1 MSAEYK
7 RSVAL
12 AMTGASGA
20 PYGLRLLELLIQGGV
35 EVSLMLSKPAQVVI
49 GMETD
54 LSLPGRPA
62 EIGRYL
68 AERYAAADD
77 QLHVYGREEWTA
89 AVASGSS
96 FPQAM
101 VVCPCTTGTLSA
113 IACGNS
119 RTLIE
124 RAADVCLKERRPLIL
139 VVRET
144 PLSEIHLENM
154 LRLAR
159 MGALMLPAN
168 PGFYHG
174 PREIGDLVDFV
185 VARVLDHLALP
196 QGLVAP
202 WGGGSGPDYAS

>member
-1 MSAEYK
+1 
-7 RSVAL
+7 
-12 AMTGASGA
+12 
-20 PYGLRLLELLIQGGV
+20 
-35 EVSLMLSKPAQVVI
+35 MLSKPAQIVI

-54 LSLPGRPA
+54 LTVPGRSA
-62 EIGRYL
+62 EMQRYFV
-68 AERYAAADD
+68 ERYGASNG

-89 AVASGSS
+89 SVASGSS

-101 VVCPCTTGTLSA
+101 IVCPCTTGTLSA

-124 RAADVCLKERRPLIL
+124 RAADVCLKERRRLIL

-159 MGALMLPAN
+159 MGAIMLPAN
-168 PGFYHG
+168 PGFYHR
-174 PREIGDLVDFV
+174 PRDIGGLVDFV
-185 VARVLDHLALP
+185 VARVLDHLGIP
-196 QGLVAP
+196 QELVAP
-202 WGGGSGPDYAS
+202 WGGATEGDDES